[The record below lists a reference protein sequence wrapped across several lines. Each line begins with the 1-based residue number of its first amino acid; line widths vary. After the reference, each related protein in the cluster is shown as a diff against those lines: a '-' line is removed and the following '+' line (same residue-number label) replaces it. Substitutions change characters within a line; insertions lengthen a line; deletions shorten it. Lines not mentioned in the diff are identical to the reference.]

1 MSNQSPDPV
10 HRQTFTYLRAL
21 FGKHGISPN
30 RRFGQN
36 FLIDLNIHELIERT
50 AELTSDDVV
59 LEVGPGAGALTT
71 LMAQQAS
78 AVVAVEVDAAMAL
91 LTQQAVEGRP
101 NVRVL
106 NMDALAG
113 KHRINEYVRDNL
125 KAGLAVGSNKRL
137 KLVANLP
144 YNIATPIILNLL
156 VDDELS
162 PSLIVVTIQKE
173 LADRMMAK
181 PQSSSYGAL
190 SVLVQM
196 LGDVELVRVLGPKVF
211 WPRPKVDS
219 AIIKIIPSKE
229 KRSEIPDLK
238 WFQYVVRDL
247 FTLRRKN
254 LRGVLYS
261 RWRKHWTG
269 KPDVDAF
276 LEELGLVGEVRAE
289 AMNGPELLALAEAL
303 KTRLGVSK
311 IDEAEEEVE
320 NDDAE
325 VSRN

>member
-1 MSNQSPDPV
+1 
-10 HRQTFTYLRAL
+10 
-21 FGKHGISPN
+21 
-30 RRFGQN
+30 
-36 FLIDLNIHELIERT
+36 
-50 AELTSDDVV
+50 
-59 LEVGPGAGALTT
+59 
-71 LMAQQAS
+71 
-78 AVVAVEVDAAMAL
+78 
-91 LTQQAVEGRP
+91 
-101 NVRVL
+101 
-106 NMDALAG
+106 LAG